1 MKEKIAVI
9 RENITEI
16 AKATAS
22 ENYEAITKSLETMTS
37 AISEI
42 AKQAE
47 ATEAEKEEIAKSR
60 DEEVKKYS
68 ELRTYA
74 ENLPSLMKEMVE
86 AMKIQSEGIAT
97 LQKNFDKLSEPNA
110 SRQDKAEEIIK
121 SETPLEQLGKR
132 LFNI

>member
-1 MKEKIAVI
+1 MKENIALI

-22 ENYEAITKSLETMTS
+22 ENYEAITKSLESMTS

-47 ATEAEKEEIAKSR
+47 AAEAEKEEIAKSHA
-60 DEEVKKYS
+60 EEVKKYV
-68 ELRTYA
+68 ELSTYA
-74 ENLPSLMKEMVE
+74 TDLPTLMKELVE
-86 AMKIQSEGIAT
+86 AMKIQSEGITT
-97 LQKNFDKLSEPNA
+97 LQKNFEKLAEPNA
-110 SRQDKAEEIIK
+110 SKQDKAEEITK